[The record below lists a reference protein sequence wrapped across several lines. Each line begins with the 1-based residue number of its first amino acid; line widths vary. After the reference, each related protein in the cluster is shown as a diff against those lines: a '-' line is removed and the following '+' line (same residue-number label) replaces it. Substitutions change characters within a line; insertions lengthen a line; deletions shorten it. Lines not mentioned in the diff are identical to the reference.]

1 MPLFDVPPEAV
12 DKVYAASLFEL
23 AEAQGGQ
30 ERLED
35 LLGEM
40 QELVELTRQMPD
52 LGEFMASRIVATDD
66 RQKSLEQMFR
76 GQVSDLLL
84 NFMQILNRKERL
96 NRLIAIVNAFDHMVQ
111 ERFGRVE
118 VDVYT
123 PTVLGDERVA
133 QLKQELQDALK
144 REPVIHAYVEENML
158 GGIKLQVGDKLID
171 ASLRT
176 RLRKMREKL
185 TDEGGT
191 LMKTRFEQAFEGGI
205 DE

>member
-52 LGEFMASRIVATDD
+52 LGEFMASRIVATED

-76 GQVSDLLL
+76 GQISDLLL

-96 NRLIAIVNAFDHMVQ
+96 SRLIAIVNAFDHMVQ

-176 RLRKMREKL
+176 RLRKMREKIV
-185 TDEGGT
+185 DEGGT
-191 LMKTRFEQAFEGGI
+191 LMKTRFEQSFEGGI
-205 DE
+205 ED